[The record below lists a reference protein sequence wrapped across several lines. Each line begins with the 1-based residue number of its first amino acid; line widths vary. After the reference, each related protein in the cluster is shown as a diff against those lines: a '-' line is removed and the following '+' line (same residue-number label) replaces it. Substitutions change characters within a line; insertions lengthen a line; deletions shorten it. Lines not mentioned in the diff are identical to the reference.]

1 MTDSD
6 YNYLAKRLKL
16 MAHPE
21 RLRMLDVL
29 RRSPECVCHLEALLG
44 RPQPY
49 ISQQV
54 RLLHRAGV
62 LRSEKRG
69 QNTFYRVSDPE
80 MLSWLN
86 QVLGPVPQAER
97 EIHQALP
104 DCTCPKCQH
113 EPVRLYA

>member
-1 MTDSD
+1 MTD
-6 YNYLAKRLKL
+6 YERLAQRLKL
-16 MAHPE
+16 MAHPA
-21 RLRMLDVL
+21 RLNMLDVL

-62 LRSEKRG
+62 LQSEKRG

-80 MLSWLN
+80 MLAWLD
-86 QVLGPVPQAER
+86 QVLGPVPVEAR
-97 EIHQALP
+97 KIHQSLS
-104 DCTCPKCQH
+104 DCVCPKCQR
-113 EPVRLYA
+113 EEVRLYV

>member
-1 MTDSD
+1 MTDYERLSQ
-6 YNYLAKRLKL
+6 RLKL

-21 RLRMLDVL
+21 RLRMLDIL
-29 RRSPECVCHLEALLG
+29 RRSPECVCHLEALMD

-69 QNTFYRVSDPE
+69 QNTFYRVADPE
-80 MLSWLN
+80 MLAWLD
-86 QVLGPVPQAER
+86 QVLGPVPEEER
-97 EIHQALP
+97 EIHHLLP
-104 DCTCPKCQH
+104 DCVCPKCQR
-113 EPVRLYA
+113 EEVRLYA

>member
-1 MTDSD
+1 MTDPD

-29 RRSPECVCHLEALLG
+29 RSSPECVCHLETLLS

-54 RLLHRAGV
+54 RMLHRAGV
-62 LRSEKRG
+62 LKSEKQG
-69 QNTFYRVSDPE
+69 QNTFYRVSDPQ
-80 MLSWLN
+80 MLVWLD
-86 QVLGPVPQAER
+86 QVLGPVPVGER
-97 EIHQALP
+97 ERHHALP
-104 DCTCPKCQH
+104 HCVCPKCQR
-113 EPVRLYA
+113 ESVRLFA

>member
-1 MTDSD
+1 MTD
-6 YNYLAKRLKL
+6 YERLAQRLKL

-21 RLRMLDVL
+21 RLRMLDIL
-29 RRSPECVCHLEALLG
+29 RRSPECVCHLEALMG

-62 LRSEKRG
+62 LKSEKRG

-80 MLSWLN
+80 MLVWLN
-86 QVLGPVPQAER
+86 QVLGPVLAEER

-104 DCTCPKCQH
+104 ECVCPKCQR
-113 EPVRLYA
+113 EPMMLYA